1 MKSGILPS
9 KTPYFGL
16 QCLLVNKGSGLN
28 ILQFLFHLRDLSPQ
42 PPILLEAPGKTA
54 HRLSDRRVI
63 HAAGQLAQFCQRVAA
78 PSAPQPQCRVAP
90 PITVALAELRPS
102 LTFELLQGRQDL
114 LPCHPGSQTL
124 KGRLF
129 ARIGPNA
136 LAQLAG
142 ETLAAQYQAG
152 HQAVPRPLDCPLAQR
167 LFRVLPPRG
176 PTLRFGF
183 PTAQP
188 IQWLRP

>member
-1 MKSGILPS
+1 MP
-9 KTPYFGL
+9 PPHRARFG
-16 QCLLVNKGSGLN
+16 K
-28 ILQFLFHLRDLSPQ
+28 
-42 PPILLEAPGKTA
+42 
-54 HRLSDRRVI
+54 
-63 HAAGQLAQFCQRVAA
+63 RVAP

-90 PITVALAELRPS
+90 PITVALAELGPS

-142 ETLAAQYQAG
+142 ETLAAQYIKPATRRSQGRWIAPWRSG
-152 HQAVPRPLDCPLAQR
+152 SSVYSRNAARRSVSV
-167 LFRVLPPRG
+167 FPPHS
-176 PTLRFGF
+176 RF
-183 PTAQP
+183 
-188 IQWLRP
+188 